1 MASKIISNMAGTLLE
16 VSVKVGDSVKSGQE
30 VAILESMKVEVP
42 LMSSQA
48 GKVITIMKNKGAS
61 VRCPNKECGF
71 VEKVETPAQ

>member
-30 VAILESMKVEVP
+30 VAILESMKMEVP

-48 GKVITIMKNKGAS
+48 GKVITIMKNKGD
-61 VRCPNKECGF
+61 F
-71 VEKVETPAQ
+71 VNEGEAVIELA